1 MCGFLHHG
9 WTDMIK
15 HDKRRCVT
23 KYGRLY
29 VGVTSAMKMV
39 KELLGEPPDSYGP
52 PALSRIHCME
62 GTACHA
68 VTLDW
73 LAAQHKWIPSFE
85 PPAWPKDH
93 GDERRWNN
101 VMHAA
106 QVGFQEFVDQY
117 EVVPIAIEAE
127 GFSSAY
133 GLVGHVDLLAELT
146 WKKRRTSM
154 LIDLKFV
161 TALMASH
168 SLQLRCYSKLDNIK
182 GVSRGL
188 LYHANRNTGEWKLQE
203 VDLTVDLEDV
213 AAVANAARLYAWAE
227 GKRG

>member
-1 MCGFLHHG
+1 
-9 WTDMIK
+9 MIK
-15 HDKRRCVT
+15 HDKPRCVT
-23 KYGRLY
+23 KDGRLY

-68 VTLDW
+68 VCLDW
-73 LAAQHKWIPSFE
+73 LAAQHKWVPSFE

-93 GDERRWNN
+93 GDERRWHN

-106 QVGFQEFVDQY
+106 LTGFQEFVEQY
-117 EVVPIAIEAE
+117 EVEPIGIEQEA
-127 GFSSAY
+127 FSTAHS
-133 GLVGHVDLLAELT
+133 LVGHIDLYCNLT
-146 WKKRRTSM
+146 IKKKRRRAVT
-154 LIDLKFV
+154 DLKFV
-161 TALMASH
+161 ASLMASH
-168 SLQLRCYSKLDNIK
+168 FLQCRCYSKLDGIK
-182 GVSRGL
+182 DAQVGV
-188 LYHANRNTGEWKLQE
+188 LYHANRNTGKWTIEL
-203 VDLTVDLEDV
+203 VDLTVGLEDV

>member
-1 MCGFLHHG
+1 MTHS
-9 WTDMIK
+9 K
-15 HDKRRCVT
+15 PRCMT
-23 KYGRLY
+23 KDGRLY

-52 PALSRIHCME
+52 PALAKIHAME
-62 GTACHA
+62 GSACHA

-73 LAAQHKWIPSFE
+73 LAAQYNWIPSFE
-85 PPAWPKDH
+85 PPAWPTEH
-93 GDERRWNN
+93 GDERRWHN
-101 VMHAA
+101 VMLAA
-106 QVGFQEFVDQY
+106 LTGFQEFVEQY
-117 EVVPIAIEAE
+117 EVVPTAIESE
-127 GFSSAY
+127 GFSMAH
-133 GLVGHVDLLAELT
+133 GLVGHVDLLAEFT

-161 TALMASH
+161 TALQASH
-168 SLQLRCYSKLDNIK
+168 ALQLRCYSRLDNIK

-188 LYHANRNTGEWKLQE
+188 LYHANRNTGLWKIQE
-203 VDLTVDLEDV
+203 VDLTVGLEDV